1 MTYSWALTQSNVTGV
16 PKVSKTLTV
25 SQHRVKCV
33 QLTVSS
39 MGSQAATT
47 VLSSFSPLSSAIR
60 GSMLGPSQNRP
71 CATYRSSCRD
81 LAFQESPRKKTDAW
95 DYTKQL
101 QSHIYRQPLIEQPHL
116 TRLLFN
122 QSLVSKS

>member
-1 MTYSWALTQSNVTGV
+1 MRYSWALTQSNVTGV

-33 QLTVSS
+33 KLTVSYDS
-39 MGSQAATT
+39 SVLFQQTEFRNQRVYAGTLSKQA
-47 VLSSFSPLSSAIR
+47 LCYIQKQLP
-60 GSMLGPSQNRP
+60 GPCLPGVPQ
-71 CATYRSSCRD
+71 
-81 LAFQESPRKKTDAW
+81 KKT

-101 QSHIYRQPLIEQPHL
+101 QSYIYRQPLIEQPHL